1 MHAPN
6 DMCPGPCFNETSWQ
20 FNRHAER
27 YRYSRGQ
34 LVDMVWTRNN
44 HVGGFVRFSLVPN
57 GMRMNRQAH
66 SELAFRYS
74 CFESGSH
81 TCDIEEKQGCGTD
94 TLLYQAKVEIP
105 KCYPDG
111 DYVLSWAWFGGLS
124 MGSSLFGDYYSC
136 SFVQIQG
143 GEKKDKCEPRFQPGE
158 NTRKPDSCYSSVG
171 AVGICEKEPCLGR
184 KGKAIKPSAFLKPQT
199 SLPIQKWIDYANSLK
214 EQERGESKGVAAL
227 SEKSGQHKG
236 SMSRNVTLI
245 PSPSPLPSHRIA
257 PSPTP
262 IKRLEDVP
270 VKILG
275 LRMVNTDNSE
285 VMAEEFMMPIFVNPD
300 ISNFTFVALT
310 SGKIR
315 FVTFYVNKSFVRREG
330 MEPYACWGDTRGK
343 FKPWPIP
350 VFGTVEVRVEARGKN
365 GSGDTRTFTIRLV
378 KLQEQQEAF

>member
-1 MHAPN
+1 
-6 DMCPGPCFNETSWQ
+6 
-20 FNRHAER
+20 
-27 YRYSRGQ
+27 
-34 LVDMVWTRNN
+34 
-44 HVGGFVRFSLVPN
+44 
-57 GMRMNRQAH
+57 MNRQAH

-214 EQERGESKGVAAL
+214 DQERGESKGVAAL
-227 SEKSGQHKG
+227 SEKSGPHKG